1 MPLIDS
7 GKKSCNSVDE
17 DGNDNVLNLGN
28 LFHPAFEKRSK
39 TGFSIPLR
47 NFTHR

>member
-7 GKKSCNSVDE
+7 GKKSCDSVDE
-17 DGNDNVLNLGN
+17 YGNNNVLNLGN